1 MMTVVEQRKKEHK
14 TIGGLMAV
22 TPRYKVA
29 FDTSLHGADRFVD
42 VEAEPESGGEVP
54 AELPGMA
61 AALWPQSQGDQ
72 PGINRPGSLL
82 DEIHARKQTANA
94 ANEVF
99 NSSRNNLL
107 AELLRTNRADSG
119 GLIRNRSKDNLE
131 CLLGTPNATFDT
143 GASPHPLH
151 PLHPVHPAL
160 EELSSTLSLILGTV
174 NKIDREQDAMKK
186 RLADLEIK
194 LEAIKEPPPRMAR
207 GSGSGASASSSSCS
221 IDRARSRSPG
231 EARTKAR
238 SKSPGAMNPKEKPLF
253 KPRSSKTQQGPTAI

>member
-119 GLIRNRSKDNLE
+119 GLVPSHTKPT
-131 CLLGTPNATFDT
+131 GTPNGTFDT
-143 GASPHPLH
+143 GASPHPA
-151 PLHPVHPAL
+151 HPVHPAL
-160 EELSSTLSLILGTV
+160 EELSSKLSLILGTV
-174 NKIDREQDAMKK
+174 NKIDSEVSDIKT
-186 RLADLEIK
+186 RLTALETTS
-194 LEAIKEPPPRMAR
+194 R
-207 GSGSGASASSSSCS
+207 GSRNTTPSRGSKNTTPAPGSA
-221 IDRARSRSPG
+221 
-231 EARTKAR
+231 
-238 SKSPGAMNPKEKPLF
+238 L
-253 KPRSSKTQQGPTAI
+253 